1 MNIYFEEYKKVKYV
15 SFFGFVILSAIIII
29 KFCEAL

>member
-15 SFFGFVILSAIIII
+15 SFFGFVILSVIII